1 MGKIIG
7 IDAGTSSLAVF
18 VRDKEELL
26 YQKKLDYDY
35 CMINTFP
42 SGVGNGQD
50 GEFSFAAQRT
60 AFRSKRKQYRHKRY
74 LKWELLKLLIE
85 NNMCPLTMEELNCW
99 RRYNKLEK
107 VQRQFPINSEHFMRW
122 MRSEFG
128 GKVITPYEL
137 RYELATRQLD
147 FSNEENLMK
156 LGRALYHIALH
167 RGFKSS
173 KGDTSDEKEKDNNI
187 NTLDDEQEIDLGS
200 RMKASEEKKNAE
212 IQRYMDEY
220 KIPTVGA
227 ALYLLNQE
235 GIRIRNNNQYQA
247 IRQRNL
253 EEVERIFNFQKL
265 LDKYPD
271 LYKRLIKDDNNGT
284 IFYQRSLRSQK
295 GNVGKC
301 PLEPTK
307 TRCPI
312 SRPEYETF
320 RAWHFINS
328 IRYGEECRQELSL
341 TLKQKLYEKHFVC
354 ATNFEFKTI
363 RKFIE
368 KETKISCVYSEEK
381 SIRTINYS
389 DSKPVSA
396 CCVSYRLK
404 KLLGN
409 DWTSWQ
415 HTTNK
420 TRKTASKNSKHVI
433 TYTWEDLWHICFTAD
448 NTTPCI
454 AIAEATGLNTKNMES
469 LWNAI
474 RMDYA
479 SLSLKAINNINC
491 FLTQGY
497 EYSVACLLAKLPEL
511 FKQRWNDV
519 ESEILYAVGNIVK
532 TNRHEQDIVTIVNRI
547 IANYKMNKLCR
558 YEDTLLPDLKEQ
570 IEAYAIEFYGK
581 QWKAK
586 SVDEQQSIIR
596 DIENLFDKF
605 IEDGCG
611 AYIPKSTIGA
621 RFETHL
627 AKYEIDSKRIYHHS
641 MTDYYPQASLQRIEC
656 KDAVVSKKLLQSP
669 AIASLR
675 NPMAMRVLHTLRKVI
690 NELIINGIIYED
702 DEVVVEVAR
711 ELNDANKRW
720 AIKEYNEKRRKENEQ
735 FEKMIQEYLPEREI
749 SDNDIRKL
757 RYMVEQHE
765 LTDSKAKSKKGKEV
779 FTYNKKDID
788 KLIKIYRLWIEQGC
802 MCIYT
807 GHPINISTLFDGSNM
822 VDIEHT
828 LPRSQSFDDSM
839 ENQTLSYAYI
849 NREVK
854 QNLLPSQLDNYD
866 DILQRIKPWQEKVK
880 RLEYVCN
887 YWSKKAKSA
896 PDKTAKDK
904 AIRQRHYWQ
913 MELDYWRG
921 KVNRFTMKEIPSNY
935 RNNQLVDTSI
945 ITKYIYHFLK
955 SVFGKVSVQ
964 KGSTTATFRK
974 LFGLQ
979 ATDEIKDRSTHIH
992 HAIDAA
998 VLTLIPNSVHR
1009 DAILKLYYEIAETKR
1024 MGHDASDKEKA
1035 LNEYLHQSG
1044 LYTNQIVHLRNT
1056 LEKEVVVMHRK
1067 KDQTLTPASRRY
1079 RKSGKVVP
1087 LRDAHGNIIYE
1098 TDTEGNFVRDALG
1111 HKIPKAKYWQ
1121 CGDSIRGPLHN
1132 EFFYGAIKDND
1143 DNVRY
1148 VIRRDVSTM
1157 KEADIAN
1164 VVDPKVREYMIVQ
1177 SKEKG
1182 FAQAKKAGFYMLSH
1196 AGKHIP
1202 IRHVR
1207 CYCNDVKNPIHLK
1220 PQTYPSKAEHKQS
1233 YYVKNNE
1240 SYAICRYQSL
1250 TQTKYMVY
1258 SLFEISEKT
1267 SKRQDVL
1274 DYREAQRKANIITLN
1289 ENLRITQLIQ
1299 KGDMLLIS
1307 NHNEDLHS
1315 MNTEQLL
1322 NRLYV
1327 VCGFR
1332 NDKNSVRIKLKLHT
1346 YAENKESW
1354 TSITDNNNLPSCI
1367 MCSINTI
1374 KYLKLNEDFFINNG
1388 IVDFNKR
1395 K

>member
-7 IDAGTSSLAVF
+7 IDAGTSSLAIF
-18 VRDKEELL
+18 VRDKDEQKL
-26 YQKKLDYDY
+26 YQKDLDYDY
-35 CMINTFP
+35 CMVNTFP
-42 SGVGNGQD
+42 SGVEDGKK

-60 AFRSKRKQYRHKRY
+60 GFRSKRKQYRHKRY
-74 LKWELLKLLIE
+74 RKWGLLKLLIE

-312 SRPEYETF
+312 GRPEYETF

-328 IRYGEECRQELSL
+328 IRYGEECKQELSL
-341 TLKQKLYEKHFVC
+341 ALKQKLYEKHFVC

-454 AIAEATGLNTKNMES
+454 AIAEATGLKTKDMES

-479 SLSLKAINNINC
+479 SLSLKAINNINR

-519 ESEILYAVGNIVK
+519 ESEILYAVGNTVR

-596 DIENLFDKF
+596 NIENLFDKF

-656 KDAVVSKKLLQSP
+656 KDAVVSQKLLQSP

-720 AIKEYNEKRRKENEQ
+720 AIKEYNKKQQKENDE
-735 FEKMIQEYLPEREI
+735 FKNIIKEYLPERKI
-749 SDNDIRKL
+749 SDDNVRKL
-757 RYMVEQHE
+757 RYMVEQYE
-765 LTDSKAKSKKGKEV
+765 LTDSKAKSKKEKDV
-779 FTYNKKDID
+779 FTYNEKDID
-788 KLIKIYRLWIEQGC
+788 KLIKKYRLWIEQGC

-807 GHPINISTLFDGSNM
+807 GRPINISTLFDGSNM

-828 LPRSQSFDDSM
+828 LPRSQSFDDSL

-880 RLEYVCN
+880 RLENACN

-904 AIRQRHYWQ
+904 AIRQRHYWR

-998 VLTLIPNSVHR
+998 VLTLIPGSVHR

-1035 LNEYLHQSG
+1035 LNEYLHQCG

-1056 LEKEVVVMHRK
+1056 LEKEVIVMHRK

-1079 RKSGKVVP
+1079 RKNGKVVT
-1087 LRDAHGNIIYE
+1087 LRDAQGNIIYE
-1098 TDTEGNFVRDALG
+1098 TDTEGNFVCNALG

-1121 CGDSIRGPLHN
+1121 RGDCIRGQLHN
-1132 EFFYGAIKDND
+1132 DSFYGAIKN
-1143 DNVRY
+1143 NKGEICY
-1148 VIRRDVSTM
+1148 VIRRSVDELS
-1157 KEADIAN
+1157 KNDIKN
-1164 VVDPKVREYMIVQ
+1164 IVDERIRSIIEKQWENKVFYMT
-1177 SKEKG
+1177 SKEG
-1182 FAQAKKAGFYMLSH
+1182 KK
-1196 AGKHIP
+1196 IP

-1220 PQTYPSKAEHKQS
+1220 PQTSLSKAVHKQS

-1250 TQTKYMVY
+1250 TQTKFVVF
-1258 SLFEISEKT
+1258 SLFDIAKKT
-1267 SKRQDVL
+1267 DKRADVDAYWTAKRQGL
-1274 DYREAQRKANIITLN
+1274 PIIVGERTKITQLILKDDMLLIGDKN
-1289 ENLRITQLIQ
+1289 ENLRSLSQVQLSQ
-1299 KGDMLLIS
+1299 
-1307 NHNEDLHS
+1307 
-1315 MNTEQLL
+1315 
-1322 NRLYV
+1322 RLYK
-1327 VCGFR
+1327 VCGFS
-1332 NDKNSVRIKLKLHT
+1332 NDKNSVRIKMQLHT
-1346 YAENKESW
+1346 CAEQEERW
-1354 TSITDNNNLPSCI
+1354 TSIEDFNNLPRCI
-1367 MCSINTI
+1367 RCGINTI
-1374 KYLKLNEDFFINNG
+1374 KFLKLNEDFIIQNG
-1388 IVDFNKR
+1388 QIEFNR
-1395 K
+1395 